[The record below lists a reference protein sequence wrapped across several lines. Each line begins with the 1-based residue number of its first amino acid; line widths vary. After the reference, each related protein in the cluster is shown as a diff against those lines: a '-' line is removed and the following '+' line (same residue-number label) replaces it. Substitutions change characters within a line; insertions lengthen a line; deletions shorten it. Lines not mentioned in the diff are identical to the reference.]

1 MFNFPLLLLG
11 LLKSV
16 DWNKD
21 FQFQIHHYYELWN
34 SNALPLHFWIDILH
48 LSKTCH
54 HAVNSYYRLSRFQI
68 SNPTIENIFLG
79 KKPKKAYK

>member
-34 SNALPLHFWIDILH
+34 SNTLPLHFWIDILH
-48 LSKTCH
+48 LSKTRH
-54 HAVNSYYRLSRFQI
+54 QDVNSCYRLSRFQI
-68 SNPTIENIFLG
+68 TNPTIIENIF
-79 KKPKKAYK
+79 